1 VRLLLDT
8 HVAVW
13 STNTPDRIP
22 TRARAAIE
30 DRRNEVFVSAA
41 AIWEVAIKY
50 PLGRTDGP
58 PMSAYQLIVEFERVD
73 FRVLDINSAHA
84 AFVERLPLHHGDPFD
99 RLMLAQAMVENL
111 QLVTFDRQL
120 IRYGAPVLTW
130 GQT

>member
-1 VRLLLDT
+1 
-8 HVAVW
+8 
-13 STNTPDRIP
+13 
-22 TRARAAIE
+22 
-30 DRRNEVFVSAA
+30 
-41 AIWEVAIKY
+41 
-50 PLGRTDGP
+50 
-58 PMSAYQLIVEFERVD
+58 MSAYQLIVEFERVD
-73 FRVLDINSAHA
+73 FRVFDINSAHA